1 MNKNKKNKNKNI
13 DDSAK
18 KIQTDTVKN
27 AENAENSETAEKSK
41 HFIDFIGKRKIF
53 FTISIILVI
62 ISLVIPFFGVK
73 VAIEF
78 KGGTVLSY
86 NYTGDIDVDAVKNA
100 IDEDVTVRT
109 GESLSSGLQTLSVSF
124 VSNEGLTIEKQTAIT
139 DALKAI
145 NSSLTLES
153 SSDIS
158 PTSGRTFFYKCLV
171 ATALAVILL
180 LAYIALRFRSIAG
193 WSSGFC
199 AILALLV
206 DVVITFGVYVALGFE
221 INTNFI
227 AVILTVLAY
236 CINDTIIIFDR
247 LRENKGLHAKMGYK
261 ELVNLSINQT
271 LFRSIMTASTVVI
284 VMLVVAIC
292 AVVMQVD
299 TILSFAVPMLV
310 GVIVGAYT
318 SVCITAT
325 LWEKIM
331 EKRV

>member
-1 MNKNKKNKNKNI
+1 MKKNKENKI
-13 DDSAK
+13 
-18 KIQTDTVKN
+18 DTVDTEPKN
-27 AENAENSETAEKSK
+27 KI
-41 HFIDFIGKRKIF
+41 FIDFIGKRKLF
-53 FTISIILVI
+53 FTISIILVVL
-62 ISLVIPFFGVK
+62 SLLMPIFGVK

-86 NYTGDIDVDAVKNA
+86 NYSGEIDTAAVENA

-109 GESLSSGLQTLSVSF
+109 GESLSSGMQTMSVSF

-139 DALKAI
+139 NALKEI
-145 NSSLTLES
+145 NDTLTLES

-158 PTSGRTFFYKCLV
+158 PTAGRTFFLKCLV

-180 LAYIALRFRSIAG
+180 LAYIALRFKSIAG
-193 WSSGFC
+193 WASGFC
-199 AILALLV
+199 AILALLI

-247 LRENKGLHAKMGYK
+247 LRENRGLHDKMGYK

-284 VMLVVAIC
+284 VMTVVAVC

-310 GVIVGAYT
+310 GVAVGAYT

-325 LWEKIM
+325 LWEKMM
-331 EKRV
+331 ERKA